1 MKCKARFRGKCAFF
15 LSDVSPVRVKKGHKK
30 EVDNATIWMYNT
42 GVHKEEIFSRRERML
57 DRFSRFSLAI
67 SEIDRCWHKLATDEM
82 AKYGLNSPHAVY
94 LNTLYEYNEGITAA
108 KLGELCCKNKAD
120 VSRMV
125 SILEKKGLV
134 KKESV
139 GGSLYRAKLLLTQ
152 EGRNAA
158 QQVRKQAALVVE
170 LAGTG
175 MTDQEREIFYRC
187 LEKITGNLKTL
198 CKNGLPTNE

>member
-1 MKCKARFRGKCAFF
+1 
-15 LSDVSPVRVKKGHKK
+15 
-30 EVDNATIWMYNT
+30 
-42 GVHKEEIFSRRERML
+42 ML

-158 QQVRKQAALVVE
+158 QQVRKQAAMVVE

-187 LEKITGNLKTL
+187 LEKITVNLQTL